1 MSSAKDWT
9 IRIGHILDAIGK
21 IQAYTDGLTEE
32 SFAADTMAQ
41 DAVVRNFEIIGEA
54 VRHVPHEIRKV
65 HQEIPWRDMRNMR
78 NVLTHRYE
86 EIEVPTVWKT
96 VQEDLP
102 PLVPLLQKLLDEAS

>member
-9 IRIGHILDAIGK
+9 IRIGHVLDAIAR
-21 IQAYTDGLTEE
+21 IQAYTDGLTEK
-32 SFAADTMAQ
+32 SFAADFKTQ

-54 VRHVPHEIRKV
+54 VRHVPHEITKTHRD
-65 HQEIPWRDMRNMR
+65 IPWRDMRNMR

-86 EIEVPTVWKT
+86 EVKVPTVWKT
-96 VQEDLP
+96 IQEDLP